1 MCYNLKKETCNCL
14 LQIFYKGRKPK
25 ARRKGVDMIKK
36 LLLKSAAYL
45 FLAGIYLVC
54 SNSSV
59 CSADEQ
65 NVMEAS
71 IELHLAYSELNK
83 GQIEEAIASFDK
95 AISLDDKNALAY
107 VGLGKAY
114 SRKGDF
120 EEAIAS
126 FDKAISLDDKN
137 ALAYVGLGYTY
148 ARKGD
153 FEEAIASFDKAIS
166 LDDKNALAYVGLGNI
181 YSRKGDFEEAIASFD
196 KAISLDPQNAFSHY
210 SLGLTYI
217 SLNENDL
224 AIEQYNILKGLNKNL
239 AEQLQNKIKLE

>member
-1 MCYNLKKETCNCL
+1 
-14 LQIFYKGRKPK
+14 
-25 ARRKGVDMIKK
+25 MIKK

-95 AISLDDKNALAY
+95 AISLD
-107 VGLGKAY
+107 
-114 SRKGDF
+114 
-120 EEAIAS
+120 
-126 FDKAISLDDKN
+126 
-137 ALAYVGLGYTY
+137 
-148 ARKGD
+148 
-153 FEEAIASFDKAIS
+153 
-166 LDDKNALAYVGLGNI
+166 
-181 YSRKGDFEEAIASFD
+181 
-196 KAISLDPQNAFSHY
+196 PQNAFSHY

>member
-1 MCYNLKKETCNCL
+1 
-14 LQIFYKGRKPK
+14 
-25 ARRKGVDMIKK
+25 MIKK

-137 ALAYVGLGYTY
+137 ALAYVGLG
-148 ARKGD
+148 
-153 FEEAIASFDKAIS
+153 
-166 LDDKNALAYVGLGNI
+166 NI